1 MERIL
6 SISNGEDPYPQTIKV
21 CQKCNFFNNTLI
33 LLKINKKSYYL
44 NKKKKQNQGGGLIP
58 KK

>member
-21 CQKCNFFNNTLI
+21 CQK
-33 LLKINKKSYYL
+33 LKK
-44 NKKKKQNQGGGLIP
+44 KKKKQNQGVLLIP